1 MHVCVIRD
9 KHLKNFRSWLSLRKF
24 TCWASIHSS
33 RLWRENRRTVLL
45 WCWIYTSPHFKLT
58 DEYFKTDWIKSIS
71 NPTIWGQYV
80 RFLKRILKIYWR
92 HSNELFPFSQ
102 LPAFYWQKY
111 DPCDLSSKKFII
123 QRWKLIMICMLTLWC
138 NRDFLVW

>member
-71 NPTIWGQYV
+71 KSNNLRSVCQIFKKDLKNLLTIFKRVVSLFTASGFLLTKIRSMRSVIQIIHNPKVKINNDMYV
-80 RFLKRILKIYWR
+80 
-92 HSNELFPFSQ
+92 
-102 LPAFYWQKY
+102 
-111 DPCDLSSKKFII
+111 DT
-123 QRWKLIMICMLTLWC
+123 MM
-138 NRDFLVW
+138 